1 MKQSLFFVA
10 FVVGSLGISCVA
22 YGQDA
27 TTATGGN
34 ASGGGGSV
42 AYSVG
47 QVAYTTHFGTTGSVS
62 QGVQQAYVITS
73 NGIDNPEIDLK
84 VSAYPNPTTD
94 FLTLSVE
101 GNDALRLSYQ
111 LTDMNGKVL
120 ENNKLSGTQTQISMQ
135 TFVPAT
141 YHLKVLRGNRIIKTF
156 TIIKTS

>member
-1 MKQSLFFVA
+1 MKQFLFFMA
-10 FVVGSLGISCVA
+10 FATCSLGVSHAV

-27 TTATGGN
+27 TTASGGD
-34 ASGGGGSV
+34 ATGGGGSV

-47 QVAYTTHFGTTGSVS
+47 QVIYSNYSGTTGSVS
-62 QGVQQAYVITS
+62 QGVQQAYVITT

-101 GNDALRLSYQ
+101 GSDTHRLTYQ
-111 LTDMNGKVL
+111 LSDMNGKIL
-120 ENNKLSGTQTQISMQ
+120 GNSKLFGAQTQISMQ
-135 TFVPAT
+135 TFLPAT
-141 YHLKVLRGNRIIKTF
+141 YYLKVFRGNHIIKTF